1 MASVQY
7 SSIISDNYL
16 HQQHQI
22 SDNFI
27 KPTIF
32 DILAQENLL
41 DLFHSSFNHVFRWLA
56 NYNQTISRLESYNNE
71 IYLILHSSIEYLYL
85 KTKNS
90 LFSEYFYGLKRS
102 KNLNIKLKILSIIS
116 SIVLPY
122 LKSKLDNIYETIER
136 DSDLNEENIDKKKKF
151 LKKSKNIFLKFYPFF
166 HLIWSLLFWC
176 YRFMFIFNL
185 TDYNSPLLHILGIRL
200 VYSTQNE
207 MNNNNKNGLLFEKI
221 SYFTNRLFTSI
232 LFFIQFF
239 NWYENISDDENIIND
254 EQFNKNDL
262 NINYLNQL
270 QKTTHTYGTE
280 MKLIEPPKLSKQIL
294 NKLNCNNKND
304 FNLICPLCNSIR
316 TNDCALSTSGFVFC
330 YPCIFKFINKNRCC
344 PVTKTPSNLNN
355 LVRIYKNS

>member
-16 HQQHQI
+16 HQHQL
-22 SDNFI
+22 SDNNSI

-41 DLFHSSFNHVFRWLA
+41 DLFHSSFNHVFRWLG
-56 NYNQTISRLESYNNE
+56 NYNEKISRLETYNNE
-71 IYLILHSSIEYLYL
+71 IYLILHSTIEYLYL

-102 KNLNIKLKILSIIS
+102 KTLNFKLKILSIIS

-136 DSDLNEENIDKKKKF
+136 DSDLNVENNDKKKKF
-151 LKKSKNIFLKFYPFF
+151 IKKLKNIFLKFYPFF

-176 YRFMFIFNL
+176 YRFMFIFNF
-185 TDYNSPLLHILGIRL
+185 TDYNSPLLHLLGIRL
-200 VYSTQNE
+200 VYNTENE
-207 MNNNNKNGLLFEKI
+207 VNSNNSLLFEKI
-221 SYFTNRLFTSI
+221 SYFTNRLFTGI

-239 NWYENISDDENIIND
+239 NWYENISDDENLIND

-262 NINYLNQL
+262 NINYLNEL
-270 QKTTHTYGTE
+270 QNKTGSSTD
-280 MKLIEPPKLSKQIL
+280 MKLIEPPKMSEHIL
-294 NKLNCNNKND
+294 KKLNLNNNKND

-344 PVTKTPSNLNN
+344 PITKTPSNLNN